1 MLQTEVR
8 DARQDSFIPHTI
20 ARFVP
25 LLLMFGLGIATRLP
39 FQAELVQEWDAGNFA
54 LAVENY
60 NLPLEQPHRPGTFL
74 IYVSLAR
81 CLNMVLDNPTASL
94 TMVSVIASGIAATA
108 LYTIGTTWFNV
119 RVGWAAALLMLASPL
134 VWFYGEMPLS
144 YMPEFCVVTLI
155 VLTAYFT
162 GLGQRT
168 ALPFLGL
175 LMGLAGGVRP
185 NTPIFLL
192 PLALF
197 AVVRGL
203 QTQRFQ
209 LKHVSAAVAIGVAAL
224 AVWLVPLLIIAGGPA
239 TYWQMVQGWMHG
251 HVDDATSL
259 IQVLDNVIF
268 FLKTVLFVVGVAAL
282 PMLGLLFRHGSAFI
296 RRLNRDWHSQI
307 IALWLFPGMMY
318 FTFVHL
324 QRQGHTFTVMPAMI
338 LLAGLAVVALGD
350 RLEKQYRHAGLL
362 LIATIVSLNA
372 LFFLCAPS
380 SIRSLHSIQAFDTK
394 FTERIEFIRANFPP
408 ETTTVLAQKHYGRLP
423 DVHLPDFQERHLSR
437 LVERQP
443 IRLPAQVR
451 TLVLLDN
458 KIYRKPGQD
467 EGFEK
472 LSLPSGSTIR
482 YRTWSEN
489 QRLEVTKLTSKLVP
503 ATPAEKIG
511 GSTSQ

>member
-8 DARQDSFIPHTI
+8 DARPDRLIPQTI
-20 ARFVP
+20 ARFAP
-25 LLLMFGLGIATRLP
+25 ILLLFGLGIATRLP

-60 NLPLEQPHRPGTFL
+60 NLQLEQPHRPGTFL

-94 TMVSVIASGIAATA
+94 TMVSVIASGIAAAA
-108 LYTIGTTWFNV
+108 LYTIGTLWFNA
-119 RVGWAAALLMLASPL
+119 RVGWATALLMLASPL

-144 YMPEFCVVTLI
+144 YMPEFCTVTLI
-155 VLTAYFT
+155 VLAAYFT
-162 GLGQRT
+162 GLGERT
-168 ALPFLGL
+168 ALPFLGM
-175 LMGLAGGVRP
+175 LMGLAGGIRP

-203 QTQRFQ
+203 QTRRF
-209 LKHVSAAVAIGVAAL
+209 KVPHVLAAVAIGVAAL
-224 AVWLVPLLIIAGGPA
+224 AVWLIPLLIIAGGPV
-239 TYWQMVQGWMHG
+239 TYWEMIQGWMRG
-251 HVDDATSL
+251 HVDDATTL
-259 IQVLDNVIF
+259 IEVLDNVIF
-268 FLKTVLFVVGVAAL
+268 FLKTVVFVVGVAAL
-282 PMLGLLFRHGSAFI
+282 PMLGLFWQNGSAFI
-296 RRLNRDWHSQI
+296 RRLNRDWRCQA
-307 IALWLFPGMMY
+307 IALWLFPGVMY

-324 QRQGHTFTVMPAMI
+324 QRQGHTFTVMPAFL
-338 LLAGLAVVALGD
+338 LLAGLAIVGLGD

-362 LIATIVSLNA
+362 VVAAIVSVNA
-372 LFFLCAPS
+372 LFFLLAPS

-394 FTERIEFIRANFPP
+394 FTERIEFVRANFPP
-408 ETTTVLAQKHYGRLP
+408 ESTAVLAQKHYGRLP
-423 DVHLPDFQERHLSR
+423 DVHLPEFQFRHLSR

-443 IRLPAQVR
+443 IVLPKQVR

-489 QRLEVTKLTSKLVP
+489 QHLEVTKFTSKLVP
-503 ATPAEKIG
+503 GQPTQPD
-511 GSTSQ
+511 SPS